1 MAGKGKGPGWT
12 TEEVMKLADRIT
24 HQGYGKTTNKALGEA
39 YAANKNQFVKF
50 DVREKDGTYYIRRAK
65 PTGKPIK

>member
-1 MAGKGKGPGWT
+1 MAGKGPGWT
-12 TEEVMKLADRIT
+12 NQEVFNISDSIKAK
-24 HQGYGKTTNKALGEA
+24 GYAKTTNKALGEA

-50 DVREKDGTYYIRRAK
+50 DVREKEGTYYIRRAK